1 MKDAS
6 RRSSRTTVFTL
17 TLGLLVP
24 AALIETSCKEDEPP
38 PPLPSAAP
46 AATPAPTVELVPEV
60 DAGLVDAGQDA
71 APKVTG
77 KGRPASSMMA
87 CCNAL
92 ESNAKLAPEPN
103 KSYFLQAAGVCKA
116 MAGAGQS
123 GGPVLA
129 AIRGALQGAGMPVAC
144 K

>member
-1 MKDAS
+1 MKHAS
-6 RRSSRTTVFTL
+6 RRSARTLVLSL
-17 TLGLLVP
+17 TLGLSVP
-24 AALIETSCKEDEPP
+24 MALIQTSCKEDEPP

-46 AATPAPTVELVPEV
+46 VATPAPTVELVPEL
-60 DAGLVDAGQDA
+60 DAGLADAGDA
-71 APKVTG
+71 GPKVTG
-77 KGRPASSMMA
+77 TGRPASSMMA

-92 ESNAKLAPEPN
+92 ESNAQLAPEPN
-103 KSYFLQAAGVCKA
+103 RSYFLQAAGVCKS

-123 GGPVLA
+123 GGPVFA